1 MRRREFIT
9 LVGSA
14 AATWPLAAPAQQ
26 GERMRRV
33 GVLMSRAADDPEG
46 QARIDAFR
54 QGLQELGWIEG
65 RNVQI
70 DTRWPA
76 FGFEEYRKYATELV
90 AIAPDVILAAAT
102 PSVQALQQVS
112 RTVPIVFTIVV
123 DPVGSGIVASL
134 ARPGGNVTG
143 FMQFEYTLSGKWL
156 ELLKQIAPS
165 VTRVAVIRDFVNPA
179 GIGQFAVIQA
189 VAPTLGVDVIPV
201 DARDAAEIE
210 REVGAFARS
219 VNDGLI
225 VTGGRAA
232 AHRERINACDPA
244 SSARGIPRAFLRC
257 RRRPRFLRVQ
267 SG

>member
-112 RTVPIVFTIVV
+112 RTVPIVFT
-123 DPVGSGIVASL
+123 
-134 ARPGGNVTG
+134 R
-143 FMQFEYTLSGKWL
+143 QL
-156 ELLKQIAPS
+156 ESHQH
-165 VTRVAVIRDFVNPA
+165 F
-179 GIGQFAVIQA
+179 G
-189 VAPTLGVDVIPV
+189 
-201 DARDAAEIE
+201 
-210 REVGAFARS
+210 
-219 VNDGLI
+219 
-225 VTGGRAA
+225 
-232 AHRERINACDPA
+232 
-244 SSARGIPRAFLRC
+244 
-257 RRRPRFLRVQ
+257 
-267 SG
+267 